1 MFRNS
6 KQCYEG
12 QRLQACQVLPTSA
25 RARGYKY
32 PASRYL
38 RPANFRLANFA
49 SDRNACDRCIRIVRH
64 DCSLGEVRQRVADG
78 TVLPNGQSQS
88 VAHHIAAAVTF
99 GAVVLLLSV
108 ALTTFPFRSAHANDC
123 LAAPNAAAP
132 PGSHWYYHLNRATQ
146 QKCWYVRAA
155 GTQAQHPTAKTDTG
169 DDAPP
174 SIRGSLGAP
183 TAADAIA
190 QDRAKRS
197 LVRPTPEPTPNAVQ
211 NQAPYQSAPE
221 VSMAANPVAATPE
234 STSSETALRAAA
246 SPPAI
251 WPDPPAITA
260 VDNVQEA
267 SAAPTEVNANVVSE
281 GGAARSGVEQANNFD
296 VPIVIFPVLALGL
309 VVVGIGARLVVR
321 NVGARRVQVIET
333 AETEE
338 KAPQDGSERTDQYRI
353 GFVQEEPELHS
364 FISEVSDHEPVAET
378 SGTHRPSDD
387 ISTREAKLARLC
399 ADIDRGLRSAEPT
412 QAPQANKHTHIA
424 EALLE
429 G

>member
-25 RARGYKY
+25 RARGYNY

-38 RPANFRLANFA
+38 RLANSRLANSA
-49 SDRNACDRCIRIVRH
+49 SDRNACDRCILIVRH
-64 DCSLGEVRQRVADG
+64 DCSLGEVQQRVADG
-78 TVLPNGQSQS
+78 TVLPNGQSQN
-88 VAHHIAAAVTF
+88 VAHHIFTAAVTF

-108 ALTTFPFRSAHANDC
+108 ALTTFPFKSAHADDC

-155 GTQAQHPTAKTDTG
+155 GTQAQHATAKTDAG
-169 DDAPP
+169 DGAPP

-183 TAADAIA
+183 TAAHAIA

-221 VSMAANPVAATPE
+221 VSMAANPVAASPE
-234 STSSETALRAAA
+234 GTSSETALRAAA

-267 SAAPTEVNANVVSE
+267 SAAPTEVNVNVVSE
-281 GGAARSGVEQANNFD
+281 GGAARSGVEQANNFG
-296 VPIVIFPVLALGL
+296 VPIVVFPVLALGL
-309 VVVGIGARLVVR
+309 VVVGLGARLVVR
-321 NVGARRVQVIET
+321 NAGARRVRIIESV
-333 AETEE
+333 ETDA
-338 KAPQDGSERTDQYRI
+338 KAPQGGSERTDQYGI
-353 GFVQEEPELHS
+353 GFVQEEP
-364 FISEVSDHEPVAET
+364 
-378 SGTHRPSDD
+378 GTPFVH
-387 ISTREAKLARLC
+387 I
-399 ADIDRGLRSAEPT
+399 RGKRS
-412 QAPQANKHTHIA
+412 
-424 EALLE
+424 
-429 G
+429 